1 MSRSSNE
8 VSKHNSERLILRGQT
23 LFLSKPVVMG
33 VLNVTPDSFSDGG
46 KFNTITV
53 AVERIEEMQEEGA
66 TIIDIGGESTRP
78 GAPAVSAEE
87 EIDRVLPVLEQAL
100 GNFPNLFFS
109 VDTTKFEVARRA
121 LEAGAHIIND
131 ISGLQKEPRLAGLC
145 ADFNAGYILMHSQ
158 GNPQTMQDNPT
169 YNDVIADITT
179 FFNDQ
184 LAVAAD
190 HGLTENII
198 LDPGFGFGK
207 TLNHNLT
214 IATHLEKFLS
224 LGFPIL
230 TGASRKSMIGTV
242 LGNRNVEGRLFGTVA
257 FHYDNL
263 LKGAKIIRVHDVRA
277 AADSVSIYNA
287 LHSYKFTITKSDT

>member
-131 ISGLQKEPRLAGLC
+131 ISGLQKESRIAGLC
-145 ADFNAGYILMHSQ
+145 ADFKAGYILMHSQ

-179 FFNDQ
+179 FLNDQ

>member
-287 LHSYKFTITKSDT
+287 LHS

>member
-179 FFNDQ
+179 FLNDQ

-287 LHSYKFTITKSDT
+287 LHS

>member
-78 GAPAVSAEE
+78 GAPAISAEE

-179 FFNDQ
+179 FLNDQ

-287 LHSYKFTITKSDT
+287 LHS

>member
-1 MSRSSNE
+1 
-8 VSKHNSERLILRGQT
+8 
-23 LFLSKPVVMG
+23 
-33 VLNVTPDSFSDGG
+33 
-46 KFNTITV
+46 
-53 AVERIEEMQEEGA
+53 
-66 TIIDIGGESTRP
+66 
-78 GAPAVSAEE
+78 
-87 EIDRVLPVLEQAL
+87 
-100 GNFPNLFFS
+100 
-109 VDTTKFEVARRA
+109 
-121 LEAGAHIIND
+121 
-131 ISGLQKEPRLAGLC
+131 
-145 ADFNAGYILMHSQ
+145 
-158 GNPQTMQDNPT
+158 MQDNPT

-287 LHSYKFTITKSDT
+287 LHS